1 MKNNKISIV
10 LLLLCFTLPLAGYGQ
25 HMDPKENSV
34 YIYNFIKYTSWPKKK
49 NTIIV
54 GIIGNTPL
62 ERELQ
67 QLFARKTSQGVGY
80 LVKKMSLH
88 EARNADV
95 VLVAADAADQLKELN
110 QETAQLPILII
121 SEKESMGRAGAC
133 ICFYLDEENDYKTGY
148 QLSVRNIHA
157 RGLKVNEQILN
168 NAVLIR

>member
-1 MKNNKISIV
+1 MNKGKSLVVFV
-10 LLLLCFTLPLAGYGQ
+10 LFCIILPMAGYGQ

-34 YIYNFIKYTSWPKKK
+34 YIYNFIKYTTWPRKKS
-49 NTIIV
+49 TIVV

-67 QLFARKTSQGVGY
+67 QLFARKTNQGVGY
-80 LVKKMSLH
+80 VVKKISLH

>member
-1 MKNNKISIV
+1 MKNNNILIV

-49 NTIIV
+49 NTIVV

-67 QLFARKTSQGVGY
+67 KLFARKTNQGVSY
-80 LVKKMSLH
+80 QVKRMSLH

-95 VLVAADAADQLKELN
+95 VLVAADAAEQLKDLN

-133 ICFYLDEENDYKTGY
+133 ICFFLDEENDYKTGY

>member
-1 MKNNKISIV
+1 MDKLRSLVVFLFFCMV
-10 LLLLCFTLPLAGYGQ
+10 LPPAGYGQ

-49 NTIIV
+49 NMIVV

-62 ERELQ
+62 EAELQ
-67 QLFARKTSQGVGY
+67 KLFARKASQGGGY
-80 LVKKMSLH
+80 VVKKISVH
-88 EARNADV
+88 DARNADV
-95 VLVAADAADQLKELN
+95 ILVAADAWDQMKELN
-110 QETAQLPILII
+110 RQTAQLPILII
-121 SEKESMGRAGAC
+121 SERESMGRAGAC

-157 RGLKVNEQILN
+157 RSLKVNEQILN

>member
-1 MKNNKISIV
+1 VKNNKILIL
-10 LLLLCFTLPLAGYGQ
+10 LLLLCFTLPVVGYGQ
-25 HMDPKENSV
+25 RMDPKENSV

-49 NTIIV
+49 NTVVV

-62 ERELQ
+62 ENELQ
-67 QLFARKTSQGVGY
+67 KLFSRKTNQGVGY
-80 LVKKMSLH
+80 LVKKISLH

-95 VLVAADAADQLKELN
+95 ILVAADASDQLKELN
-110 QETAQLPILII
+110 QQTYQLPILII
-121 SEKESMGRAGAC
+121 SEKEGMGRAGAC
-133 ICFYLDEENDYKTGY
+133 ICFFLDEENDYKTGY